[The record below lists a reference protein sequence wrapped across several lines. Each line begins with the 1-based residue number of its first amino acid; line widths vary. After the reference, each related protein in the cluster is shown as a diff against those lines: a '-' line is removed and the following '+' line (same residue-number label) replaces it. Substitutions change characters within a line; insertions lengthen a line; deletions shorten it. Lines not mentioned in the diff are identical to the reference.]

1 MPVYISML
9 RGINVG
15 GHNRIKMTAL
25 RELFEALGLEQVQTY
40 IQSGN
45 VVFTAGK
52 MPPLRVSKKI
62 EERIAKDFGFRV
74 PVVTRTSA
82 EMGGVIESNPF
93 LKTKGIDP
101 TKLHV
106 TFLSEAPDPA
116 ALNKL
121 EPLAAKPDQF
131 QSKGNE
137 IYLYCPNGY
146 SNTKLTN
153 SAIERILAAPATT
166 RNWNTVNKLYEM
178 SLECGG

>member
-1 MPVYISML
+1 MPTYISML

-15 GHNRIKMTAL
+15 GHNPVKMYAL
-25 RELFEALGLEQVQTY
+25 RELFESLGFEQVQTY

-45 VVFTAGK
+45 VVFKAGK
-52 MPPLRVSKKI
+52 SSSLQLSKKI
-62 EERIAKDFGFRV
+62 EERIAKEFGFRM
-74 PVVTRTSA
+74 PVVSRTSA
-82 EMGGVIESNPF
+82 EMGSVIESNP
-93 LKTKGIDP
+93 LAKTKDIDL

-116 ALNKL
+116 ALKKL
-121 EPLAAKPDQF
+121 EPLAATPDAF
-131 QSKGNE
+131 RSCGSE

-153 SAIERILAAPATT
+153 NAIERILAVPATT

-178 SLECGG
+178 SLGRGG